1 MDRARPNTCYIQA
14 APRAHTSRRARKPG
28 IAKTGPAPP
37 DQIVGGGTDQGLW
50 AFRISGFT
58 AWGSGFRVAEVLR
71 LLHARGRSLNEHR
84 N

>member
-37 DQIVGGGTDQGLW
+37 GSDRGRGHRSRLVGFQDLGVYGLGLRFSGCGGFAL
-50 AFRISGFT
+50 A
-58 AWGSGFRVAEVLR
+58 A
-71 LLHARGRSLNEHR
+71 GRSLNEHR